1 MSVSDRIYLFL
12 AEGMIPEYD
21 ELVALVGPPS
31 NAYPDK
37 QALADEYVESID
49 LESEATPFQARLMVY
64 GNKPISTFSILA

>member
-12 AEGMIPEYD
+12 AEEMVPEYD

-37 QALADEYVESID
+37 QSLADEYVADID
-49 LESEATPFQARLMVY
+49 LKSEATPFQARFMVY
-64 GNKPISTFSILA
+64 GNQPISTFSILA

>member
-1 MSVSDRIYLFL
+1 MSISDRIYLFL

-37 QALADEYVESID
+37 QALADEYVADID

-64 GNKPISTFSILA
+64 GNQPISTFSILA